1 MSCVGM
7 LDWGIGGLGC
17 YRLWK
22 RACPKVP
29 VVYWSDTGAIAYGK
43 LPRSE
48 LARRVQRVLDEL
60 VERGASHVL
69 VACNAAS
76 TVLSEI
82 TPSVPTLGVIEAAR
96 FAVPRDLRG
105 TLGVIGGART
115 VRSGL
120 HRRLLTRRGLTV
132 QSRVAQPLS
141 GHIEAGTTGRPRYRE
156 DLARI
161 LSPLAEVDA
170 LLLACTHYPAIA
182 GDIQALVGP
191 RTRLLD
197 PAQALIEQAAAHFAL
212 TPQRGQD
219 RFLTTGSA
227 SEMRRAAERTWQI
240 TLPRCERVA
249 LR

>member
-1 MSCVGM
+1 M

-17 YRLWK
+17 YQLWK
-22 RACPKVP
+22 RACPGVP
-29 VVYWSDTGAIAYGK
+29 VLYWSDTGATAYGK
-43 LPRSE
+43 LPRVE

-60 VERGASHVL
+60 VVRGASHVL

-76 TVLSEI
+76 TVLPELVS
-82 TPSVPTLGVIEAAR
+82 SVPTLGVIEAAR

-120 HRRLLTRRGLTV
+120 HRRLLARRGLTV
-132 QSRVAQPLS
+132 RARVAQPLS
-141 GHIEAGTTGRPRYRE
+141 GHIEAGSTDRPRYRQ

-161 LSPLAEVDA
+161 LSPLVGVDA

-182 GDIQALVGP
+182 GDIQASLGP
-191 RTRLLD
+191 GTRLLD
-197 PAQALIEQAAAHFAL
+197 PAHALIEQAVARFAL

-227 SEMRRAAERTWQI
+227 TDMRRAAERTWRL